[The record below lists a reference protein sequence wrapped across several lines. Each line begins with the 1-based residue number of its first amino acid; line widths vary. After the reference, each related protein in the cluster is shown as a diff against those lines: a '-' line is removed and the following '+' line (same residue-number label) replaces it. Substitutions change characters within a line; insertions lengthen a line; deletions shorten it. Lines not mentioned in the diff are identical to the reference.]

1 VLPLTAIES
10 YAITALLERS
20 LFCAAVID
28 SFDEYRAEV
37 QCCSLLNVTRRKDS
51 PMRWTLALV
60 ALLSASAGEAAAQ
73 GKGIRLWNLTTA
85 TVSEFQLSPAG
96 KNEWGP
102 NQTLNDKDKEVD
114 HDERLRITGVEP
126 GKYDAKV
133 GYRGSK
139 HCFVR
144 GIEIKAD
151 AVFSIADKDLKDCN
165 K

>member
-1 VLPLTAIES
+1 
-10 YAITALLERS
+10 
-20 LFCAAVID
+20 
-28 SFDEYRAEV
+28 
-37 QCCSLLNVTRRKDS
+37 
-51 PMRWTLALV
+51 MRWTSALTLALV
-60 ALLSASAGEAAAQ
+60 ALLSASANEVAAQ

-85 TVSEFQLSPAG
+85 TISEFQLSPPG
-96 KNEWGP
+96 KNDWGP
-102 NQTLNDKDKEVD
+102 NLTLNDKDKEVD
-114 HDERLRITGVEP
+114 HDERLRIAGVEP
-126 GKYDAKV
+126 GRYDAKV